1 MAGRQTRIF
10 PNAQKVKI
18 STLEI
23 TKKKK
28 KKSRWNQMSSTPQEK
43 REDNKTNG
51 FRELI
56 EDTSP
61 SSSSLHGIL
70 ILT

>member
-23 TKKKK
+23 TK